1 MKQIMFFLLAST
13 IVSNAFAQDKIIN
26 DPNAQQ
32 RTVGSFHGIK
42 IRNGISLIIKQGN
55 EDGVVVSASEAKYRD
70 RIKTEVVDGVLKIF
84 YDVNLLKDL
93 QKSNK
98 QLKAYVSVKKL
109 DKLHASEGARVQ
121 IESTL
126 TTSNIDLDF
135 SSGAKFEGRVEAA
148 SVTLDQSSGA
158 SCRISGKTQ
167 SLDIDAD
174 SGAHFYGYGFSTGKC
189 NASASSGSKVEITVE
204 KELSADAHSGGDI
217 SYKGGGNVIKVSTNA
232 GGKVKKLG

>member
-13 IVSNAFAQDKIIN
+13 IVANAFAQDKIIS
-26 DPNAQQ
+26 DANAQQ
-32 RTVGSFHGIK
+32 RNVGSFHGIK

-55 EDGVVVSASEAKYRD
+55 EDGVVVSASEDKYRD
-70 RIKTEVVDGVLKIF
+70 RIKTEVVDGILKIF

-93 QKSNK
+93 QKTNK
-98 QLKAYVSVKKL
+98 HLRAYVSVKKL
-109 DKLHASEGARVQ
+109 DKLHASEGANVQ

-135 SSGAKFEGRVEAA
+135 ASGAKFEGRVEAA
-148 SVTLDQSSGA
+148 AVTLDQSSGA
-158 SCRISGKTQ
+158 SCRISGKAE

-174 SGAHFYGYGFSTGKC
+174 SGAHFYGYGFSTAKC
-189 NASASSGSKVEITVE
+189 NASASTGSKVEITVE

-217 SYKGGGNVIKVSTNA
+217 SYKGGGSVIKVSTNA
-232 GGKVKKLG
+232 GGRVKKLG

>member
-13 IVSNAFAQDKIIN
+13 IVANAIAQDKIIS
-26 DPNAQQ
+26 DANAQQ
-32 RTVGSFHGIK
+32 RTVSSFHGIK

-55 EDGVVVSASEAKYRD
+55 EDGVVVSASEDKYRD
-70 RIKTEVVDGVLKIF
+70 RIKTEVVDGILKIY

-93 QKSNK
+93 QKTNK
-98 QLKAYVSVKKL
+98 HLRAYVSVKKL
-109 DKLHASEGARVQ
+109 DKLHASEGASVQ

-126 TTSNIDLDF
+126 TTSNLDLDF
-135 SSGAKFEGRVEAA
+135 ASGAKFEGRIEAA

-158 SCRISGKTQ
+158 HCRISGKAE

-174 SGAHFYGYGFSTGKC
+174 SGAHFYGYGFSTAKC
-189 NASASSGSKVEITVE
+189 NASASTGSKVEITVE

-217 SYKGGGNVIKVSTNA
+217 SYKGGGNVIKITTNA
-232 GGKVKKLG
+232 GGRVKKLG